1 MGCLQ
6 IWWCKSKEND
16 RHRDVAARQRWR
28 MQEEEN
34 GSNEENIDG
43 GDEA

>member
-6 IWWCKSKEND
+6 IWWCKSKEKD
-16 RHRDVAARQRWR
+16 RHDVAAHQRWR